1 MFRLLFLIALLQF
14 HQPVFSTEDTVSQ
27 AVARYLTRI
36 HKYMEDEDWINAK
49 RELEV
54 TARRYFKNED
64 SYERALIN
72 QLYGQFYALQR
83 DYKNAIPWFEKAIA
97 RGRLPFAADL
107 QVSYSLAQCYFQTG
121 RYKDVIA
128 TLENYRDKASK
139 RGQNMAPIQLMLLGI
154 AYYQEQDT
162 LNAYLNIAEANA
174 TATKLNEEWLQYE
187 FALAVKLEKYDDAVR
202 VGQFLIFVN
211 PEKKSYWK
219 QLSGVYYGSESEEL
233 SLAGLELAYENEVL
247 DKEKDYIDLARY
259 FMYKE
264 LPIKA
269 VDVLNSGILIE
280 KVKKTRKNY
289 EFLADAYFLSK
300 EKVQGIDALIKAESI
315 ESDANLSYKIA
326 RFAFEN
332 EDWSKSI
339 NYFKQAKD
347 QGYEKYPGRLE
358 LLLGISYFEI
368 SQYQQALVYLNE
380 SLEIDQSTSAAEGWI
395 NYINDILGTQN
406 T

>member
-36 HKYMEDEDWINAK
+36 HKYMEEEDWINAK

-97 RGRLPFAADL
+97 KGRLPFAADL

-269 VDVLNSGILIE
+269 VDVLNSGISIE

-339 NYFKQAKD
+339 NYFKKAKD
-347 QGYEKYPGRLE
+347 QGYDKYPGRLE

>member
-1 MFRLLFLIALLQF
+1 MFRLLLILSLLTF
-14 HQPVFSTEDTVSQ
+14 YQPSYAGEDTVNQ

-36 HKYMEDEDWINAK
+36 HKYMEEEDWENAE
-49 RELEV
+49 RELIQ

-83 DYKNAIPWFEKAIA
+83 DYKSAIPWFEKALA
-97 RGRLPFAADL
+97 KNRLPFAADL
-107 QVSYSLAQCYFQTG
+107 QVTYSLSQCYFQTG
-121 RYKDVIA
+121 RYKDVIK
-128 TLENYRDKASK
+128 TLENYRVKASK
-139 RGQNMAPIQLMLLGI
+139 RGQNMAPVQLMVLGI
-154 AYYQEQDT
+154 AYFQEADI
-162 LNAYLNIAEANA
+162 LNAYTNISEANA

-187 FALAVKLEKYDDAVR
+187 FALAVKLEKFDEAIN
-202 VGQFLIFVN
+202 VGQFLVFVN

-233 SLAGLELAYENEVL
+233 SLAGLELAYENDVL

-259 FMYKE
+259 FMFKE

-269 VDVLNSGILIE
+269 IDVLNNGINIK
-280 KVKKTRKNY
+280 KVKQNRKNY

-300 EKVQGIDALIKAESI
+300 DRVQGIDALIKAEAI
-315 ESDANLSYKIA
+315 EKDADLSYKIA

-332 EDWSKSI
+332 EDWSKAI
-339 NYFKQAKD
+339 TYFSQAKK

-368 SQYQQALVYLNE
+368 SKYEEALSFLNE
-380 SLEIDQSTSAAEGWI
+380 SMEFDSSSSAAEGWI
-395 NYINDILGTQN
+395 NYIKDILGTQN
-406 T
+406 S

>member
-97 RGRLPFAADL
+97 KGRLPFAADL

-269 VDVLNSGILIE
+269 VDVLNNGISIE

-315 ESDANLSYKIA
+315 ESDANLSCKIA

-347 QGYEKYPGRLE
+347 QGYDKYPGRLE

>member
-1 MFRLLFLIALLQF
+1 MFRLLLLIALLHF

-97 RGRLPFAADL
+97 KGRLPFAADL

-121 RYKDVIA
+121 RYKDVIE

-269 VDVLNSGILIE
+269 VDVLKNGISIE

-315 ESDANLSYKIA
+315 ESDASLSYKIA

-347 QGYEKYPGRLE
+347 QGYDKYPGRLE

>member
-1 MFRLLFLIALLQF
+1 MQKENLRL
-14 HQPVFSTEDTVSQ
+14 QPEGI
-27 AVARYLTRI
+27 L
-36 HKYMEDEDWINAK
+36 
-49 RELEV
+49 
-54 TARRYFKNED
+54 KNED

-83 DYKNAIPWFEKAIA
+83 DYKNAIPWFEKAVA
-97 RGRLPFAADL
+97 KGRLPFAADL

-139 RGQNMAPIQLMLLGI
+139 RGQNMAPIQLMLLKI
-154 AYYQEQDT
+154 AYYQEQD
-162 LNAYLNIAEANA
+162 LLSMLILILHFEANA

-259 FMYKE
+259 F
-264 LPIKA
+264 
-269 VDVLNSGILIE
+269 N
-280 KVKKTRKNY
+280 
-289 EFLADAYFLSK
+289 
-300 EKVQGIDALIKAESI
+300 VQRVT
-315 ESDANLSYKIA
+315 N
-326 RFAFEN
+326 
-332 EDWSKSI
+332 KSC
-339 NYFKQAKD
+339 
-347 QGYEKYPGRLE
+347 
-358 LLLGISYFEI
+358 
-368 SQYQQALVYLNE
+368 
-380 SLEIDQSTSAAEGWI
+380 
-395 NYINDILGTQN
+395 
-406 T
+406 

>member
-97 RGRLPFAADL
+97 KGRLPFAADL

-121 RYKDVIA
+121 RYKDVIE

-187 FALAVKLEKYDDAVR
+187 FALAVKLEKYDDAVS

-269 VDVLNSGILIE
+269 VDVLNNGISIE

-339 NYFKQAKD
+339 NYFKKAKD
-347 QGYEKYPGRLE
+347 QGYDKYPGRLE

>member
-1 MFRLLFLIALLQF
+1 MFRIIVLLTLLHF
-14 HQPVFSTEDTVSQ
+14 YQPVFSTEDTVSQ
-27 AVARYLTRI
+27 GVARYLTRI

-83 DYKNAIPWFEKAIA
+83 DYKNATPWFEKAIA
-97 RGRLPFAADL
+97 KGRLPFAADL
-107 QVSYSLAQCYFQTG
+107 QVTYSLAQCYFQTG
-121 RYKDVIA
+121 RYQDVIK
-128 TLENYRDKASK
+128 TLENYRNKAEK

-154 AYYQEQDT
+154 AYYQEQDI
-162 LNAYLNIAEANA
+162 LNAYANIAEANA

-269 VDVLNSGILIE
+269 VGVLNDGISLG

-300 EKVQGIDALIKAESI
+300 EKIQGIDALVVAESI

-326 RFAFEN
+326 RFSFEN
-332 EDWSKSI
+332 EDWLKSI
-339 NYFKQAKD
+339 NYFKQAKK

-368 SQYQQALVYLNE
+368 SSYEMALVYLNE
-380 SLEIDQSTSAAEGWI
+380 SLEIDSSTSAAEGWI
-395 NYINDILGTQN
+395 NYIKDILGTQN

>member
-14 HQPVFSTEDTVSQ
+14 PQPVFSTEDTVSQ

-187 FALAVKLEKYDDAVR
+187 FALAVKLEKYDDAVS

-269 VDVLNSGILIE
+269 VDVLNNGISIE

-347 QGYEKYPGRLE
+347 QGYDKYPGRLE

-395 NYINDILGTQN
+395 NYINDILGTEN

>member
-97 RGRLPFAADL
+97 KGRLPFAADL

-121 RYKDVIA
+121 RYKDVIE

-269 VDVLNSGILIE
+269 VDVLSNGISIE

-347 QGYEKYPGRLE
+347 QGYDKYPGRLE

>member
-1 MFRLLFLIALLQF
+1 MFRLLFLIALLQV

-97 RGRLPFAADL
+97 KGRLPFAADL

-269 VDVLNSGILIE
+269 VDVLNSGISIE

-300 EKVQGIDALIKAESI
+300 EKVQGIDALIKAESK

-347 QGYEKYPGRLE
+347 QGYDKYPGRLE

>member
-97 RGRLPFAADL
+97 KGRLPFAADL

-269 VDVLNSGILIE
+269 VDVLKNGISIE

-300 EKVQGIDALIKAESI
+300 EKVQGIDALIKAELI

-339 NYFKQAKD
+339 NYFKKAKD
-347 QGYEKYPGRLE
+347 QGYDKYPGRLE

>member
-1 MFRLLFLIALLQF
+1 MFRLLLLIALLHF

-83 DYKNAIPWFEKAIA
+83 DYKNAIPWFEKAVA
-97 RGRLPFAADL
+97 KGRLPFAADL

-121 RYKDVIA
+121 RYKDVIS

-269 VDVLNSGILIE
+269 VDVLNNGISIE

-347 QGYEKYPGRLE
+347 QGYDKYPGRLE

-380 SLEIDQSTSAAEGWI
+380 SMEIDQSTSAAEGWI

>member
-97 RGRLPFAADL
+97 KGRLPFAADL

-121 RYKDVIA
+121 RYKDVIE

-269 VDVLNSGILIE
+269 GDVLNSGISIE

-395 NYINDILGTQN
+395 NYINDILGPQN

>member
-97 RGRLPFAADL
+97 KGRLPFAADL

-121 RYKDVIA
+121 RYKDVVE

-269 VDVLNSGILIE
+269 VDVLNNGISIE

-347 QGYEKYPGRLE
+347 QGYDKYPGRLE

>member
-121 RYKDVIA
+121 RYKDVIE

-269 VDVLNSGILIE
+269 VDVLNSGISIE

-347 QGYEKYPGRLE
+347 QGYDKYPGRLE

>member
-83 DYKNAIPWFEKAIA
+83 DYKNAIPWFEKAVA
-97 RGRLPFAADL
+97 KGRLPFAADL

-121 RYKDVIA
+121 RYKDVIT

-162 LNAYLNIAEANA
+162 LNAHLNIAEANA

-269 VDVLNSGILIE
+269 VDVLNNGISIE

-347 QGYEKYPGRLE
+347 QGYDKYPGRLE

>member
-1 MFRLLFLIALLQF
+1 M
-14 HQPVFSTEDTVSQ
+14 
-27 AVARYLTRI
+27 
-36 HKYMEDEDWINAK
+36 
-49 RELEV
+49 
-54 TARRYFKNED
+54 
-64 SYERALIN
+64 
-72 QLYGQFYALQR
+72 
-83 DYKNAIPWFEKAIA
+83 
-97 RGRLPFAADL
+97 
-107 QVSYSLAQCYFQTG
+107 
-121 RYKDVIA
+121 
-128 TLENYRDKASK
+128 
-139 RGQNMAPIQLMLLGI
+139 
-154 AYYQEQDT
+154 
-162 LNAYLNIAEANA
+162 
-174 TATKLNEEWLQYE
+174 
-187 FALAVKLEKYDDAVR
+187 
-202 VGQFLIFVN
+202 
-211 PEKKSYWK
+211 
-219 QLSGVYYGSESEEL
+219 
-233 SLAGLELAYENEVL
+233 AGLELAYENEVL

-269 VDVLNSGILIE
+269 VDVLNSGISIE

-347 QGYEKYPGRLE
+347 QGYDKYPGRLE

>member
-97 RGRLPFAADL
+97 KGRLPFAADL

-121 RYKDVIA
+121 RYKDVIE

-269 VDVLNSGILIE
+269 VDVLSNGISIE

>member
-72 QLYGQFYALQR
+72 QLYGQIYALQR

-97 RGRLPFAADL
+97 KGRLPFAADL

-121 RYKDVIA
+121 RYKDVIE

-269 VDVLNSGILIE
+269 VDVLNNGISIE

-347 QGYEKYPGRLE
+347 QGYDKYPGRLE

>member
-36 HKYMEDEDWINAK
+36 HEYMEDEDWINAK

-121 RYKDVIA
+121 RYKDVIE

-269 VDVLNSGILIE
+269 VDVLNNGISIE

-347 QGYEKYPGRLE
+347 QGYDKYPGRLE

>member
-97 RGRLPFAADL
+97 KGRLPFAADL

-269 VDVLNSGILIE
+269 VDVLNNGISIE

-347 QGYEKYPGRLE
+347 QGYDKYPGRLE

-380 SLEIDQSTSAAEGWI
+380 SLEIDQSTSAAEGLSLI
-395 NYINDILGTQN
+395 HI
-406 T
+406 

>member
-1 MFRLLFLIALLQF
+1 MFRLLFVIALLQF

-97 RGRLPFAADL
+97 KGRLPFAADL

-121 RYKDVIA
+121 RYKDVIT

-269 VDVLNSGILIE
+269 VDVLNSGISIE

-347 QGYEKYPGRLE
+347 QGYDKYPGRLE

>member
-97 RGRLPFAADL
+97 KGRLPFAADL

-121 RYKDVIA
+121 RYKDVIE

-269 VDVLNSGILIE
+269 VDVLNNGISIE

-347 QGYEKYPGRLE
+347 QGYDKYPGRLE

>member
-97 RGRLPFAADL
+97 KGRLPFAADL

-121 RYKDVIA
+121 RYKDVIE

-162 LNAYLNIAEANA
+162 LNAHLNIAEANA

-269 VDVLNSGILIE
+269 VDVLNNGISIE

-347 QGYEKYPGRLE
+347 QGYDKYPGRLE

>member
-97 RGRLPFAADL
+97 KGRLPFAADL

-121 RYKDVIA
+121 RYKDVIT

-269 VDVLNSGILIE
+269 VDVLNNGISIE

-347 QGYEKYPGRLE
+347 QGYDKYPGRLE

>member
-97 RGRLPFAADL
+97 KGRLPFAADL

-139 RGQNMAPIQLMLLGI
+139 RGQK
-154 AYYQEQDT
+154 
-162 LNAYLNIAEANA
+162 
-174 TATKLNEEWLQYE
+174 KLNEEWLQYE

-269 VDVLNSGILIE
+269 VDVLNNGISVE

-339 NYFKQAKD
+339 SYFKQAKD
-347 QGYEKYPGRLE
+347 QGYDKYPGRLE

>member
-97 RGRLPFAADL
+97 KGRLPFAADL

-121 RYKDVIA
+121 RYKDVIE

-269 VDVLNSGILIE
+269 VDVLNNGISIE

-347 QGYEKYPGRLE
+347 QGYDKYPGRLE

-395 NYINDILGTQN
+395 NYINDILGTQS

>member
-97 RGRLPFAADL
+97 KGRLPFAADL

-154 AYYQEQDT
+154 AYCQEQDT

-269 VDVLNSGILIE
+269 VDVLNSGISIE

-347 QGYEKYPGRLE
+347 QGYDKYPGRLE

>member
-1 MFRLLFLIALLQF
+1 MFRLLFLIVLLQF

-97 RGRLPFAADL
+97 KGRLPFAADL

-269 VDVLNSGILIE
+269 VDVLNSGISIE

-339 NYFKQAKD
+339 NYFKKAKD
-347 QGYEKYPGRLE
+347 QGYDKYPGRLE

>member
-1 MFRLLFLIALLQF
+1 MFRLFFLIALLQF

-97 RGRLPFAADL
+97 KGRLPFAADL

-269 VDVLNSGILIE
+269 VDVLNSGISIE

-347 QGYEKYPGRLE
+347 QGYDKYPGRLE

>member
-121 RYKDVIA
+121 RYKDVIE

-162 LNAYLNIAEANA
+162 LNAYLNNAEANA

-269 VDVLNSGILIE
+269 VDVLNSGISIE

-347 QGYEKYPGRLE
+347 QGYDKYPGRLE

>member
-83 DYKNAIPWFEKAIA
+83 
-97 RGRLPFAADL
+97 
-107 QVSYSLAQCYFQTG
+107 CYFQTG
-121 RYKDVIA
+121 RYKDVIS

-269 VDVLNSGILIE
+269 VDVLNNGISIE

-347 QGYEKYPGRLE
+347 QGYDKYPGRLE

>member
-97 RGRLPFAADL
+97 KGRLPFAADL

-121 RYKDVIA
+121 RYKDVIE

-187 FALAVKLEKYDDAVR
+187 FALAVKLEKYDDAVS

-269 VDVLNSGILIE
+269 VDVLNSGISIE

-347 QGYEKYPGRLE
+347 QGYDKYPGRLE